1 MASNDDLM
9 KFLIDMEKKREQ
21 EKVEMAE
28 IKESWSTHL
37 ALIDDIEI
45 NIEKALAYW
54 EQFTSDLSKHHEWFK
69 KFENIFRNQQLFG
82 SAEEKRN
89 QLEEYRNK
97 RQEIVQHEKT
107 IDDFVNNSH
116 NLLHNSGVE
125 RLKPVITQISNRY
138 QLLHVLS
145 KEIVSKWQGIV
156 EDHDDFC
163 DKLKEITQE
172 LRV

>member
-1 MASNDDLM
+1 MG
-9 KFLIDMEKKREQ
+9 
-21 EKVEMAE
+21 AE

-37 ALIDDIEI
+37 ALIEDVEI

-54 EQFTSDLSKHHEWFK
+54 DQFNADLTKHHDWFK
-69 KFENIFRNQQLFG
+69 TYENIFRNQEHLG
-82 SAEEKRN
+82 TAEEKREKLKELQSN
-89 QLEEYRNK
+89 REK
-97 RQEIVQHEKT
+97 IVHHEKT

-116 NLLHNSGVE
+116 NLLHNSGAE

-156 EDHDDFC
+156 EDHDHFDTQYEST
-163 DKLKEITQE
+163 KTWLKALDETISNIQKE
-172 LRV
+172 